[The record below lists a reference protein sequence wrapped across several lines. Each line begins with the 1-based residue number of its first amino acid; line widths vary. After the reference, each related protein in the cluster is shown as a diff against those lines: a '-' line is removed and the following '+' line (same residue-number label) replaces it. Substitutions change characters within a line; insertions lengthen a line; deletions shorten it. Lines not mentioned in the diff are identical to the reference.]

1 MTKTRVKSIVF
12 DIGDVLCSW
21 SPPAGLPIQPKLL
34 KEFRSSPIWY
44 EYNSGRIG
52 QDECYYRLA
61 SRYGVSSNDI
71 NTAFDMARE
80 SQEQNNSVVA
90 IIRQLRAAYPDIL
103 VYAMSNISKPD
114 WDILKSKA
122 FDWDI
127 FDRIF
132 TSWETGMCKP
142 ELRFYRHVL
151 TEGKTLPSQTI
162 FVDDKAEN
170 VLAAKSVGFYE
181 GIVFDNAE
189 NVHGKLLNLLAD
201 PVERGREWLHAHASK
216 LHSETSTGVIVPDNF
231 GQLLTYEVTGDMSL
245 IDVKYFDRT
254 WNYFKGSPFGTDA
267 KYPDDVDTT
276 AYAFKLLS
284 LKPNVAHSVM
294 DEMVSP
300 EMKTADGIVY
310 FDPMRDRTDPAVCI
324 NVVRMFYEFG
334 RGMDSGLRDTK
345 EWIQDVLHH
354 KAYASG
360 TRYYQQPDTFLYF
373 FARLLLDNPG
383 SDIYRNNIELLR
395 ERLTERI
402 NTEADAIGLAMRILA
417 CSFLGLRN
425 VVDMERLLKM
435 QVTDGSFEIG
445 WLCQYGKSQIKL
457 GHRGLTTAL
466 AVAAVEA
473 VEAVRCSTRSS
484 HSRLFSVARPEKDD
498 DSSDGDSGFSSH

>member
-1 MTKTRVKSIVF
+1 MKTQVNSIVF

-21 SPPAGLPIQPKLL
+21 SPPAGLPIQPKLI

-52 QDECYYRLA
+52 QDECYSRLA
-61 SRYGVSSNDI
+61 SCYGVSSNDI
-71 NTAFDMARE
+71 NTAFDMARD
-80 SQEQNNSVVA
+80 SQEQNSSVVA
-90 IIRQLRAAYPDIL
+90 NIKELRATYPDIL

-114 WDILKSKA
+114 WQILKSKA

-151 TEGKTLPSQTI
+151 NEGKASPSQMI

-170 VLAAKSVGFYE
+170 VLAAKSVGFYD

-189 NVHGKLLNLLAD
+189 NVHRKLLNLLAD
-201 PVERGREWLHAHASK
+201 PVERGREWLLANASK

-245 IDVKYFDRT
+245 IDVKYFVRT
-254 WNYFKGSPFGTDA
+254 WNYFIGSPFGTDA
-267 KYPDDVDTT
+267 KYPDDIDTT

-284 LKPNVAHSVM
+284 LEPKVAHSVM

-300 EMKTADGIVY
+300 EMTTADGIIKVY
-310 FDPMRDRTDPAVCI
+310 FDPTRDRTDPAVCI
-324 NVVRMFYEFG
+324 NAVRMFYAYG
-334 RGMDSGLRDTK
+334 RGMDNGLQGTK
-345 EWIQDVLHH
+345 EWIRDVLHY

-373 FARLLLDNPG
+373 FARLLLDNPE
-383 SDIYRNNIELLR
+383 SDIYRNNAALLR

-402 NTEADAIGLAMRILA
+402 NTEADAMGLAMRILA

-435 QVTDGSFEIG
+435 QVADGSFEIG

-473 VEAVRCSTRSS
+473 VRCSTQYFQPRFLSI
-484 HSRLFSVARPEKDD
+484 ARAEKNEE
-498 DSSDGDSGFSSH
+498 SSDGDSGFDGH